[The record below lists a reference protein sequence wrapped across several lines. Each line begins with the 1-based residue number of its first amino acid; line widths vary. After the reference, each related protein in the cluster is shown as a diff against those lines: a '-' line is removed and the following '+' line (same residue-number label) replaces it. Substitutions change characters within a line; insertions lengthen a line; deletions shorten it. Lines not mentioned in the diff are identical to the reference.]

1 MKKRTIAVIGIILL
15 VISPIMAFDG
25 FTDIFGEEP
34 VEETAPNAS
43 SPLTI
48 AGTVGFSIEAFR
60 GDDDPFKGETSIGG
74 GLDLDLSWNGSIVDA
89 RTTLALHPSPD
100 ASMEWMDI
108 FTGLSLTAY
117 YDGGYVEAGLLK
129 KEWGSG
135 DGVHVVDVLNAPDYR
150 NGIVDD
156 TNAMKMAEPMVST
169 TKAWGDTSLEVVYK
183 PMLIPMVAAEDPDDR
198 WFMMSDAQGTYI
210 ATQVFGVP
218 TFIPPEYADLSK
230 LTNWQIG
237 GRLKSIVGP
246 ADLGLVY
253 FNGYHATPGY
263 EQDSTDPKTLHI
275 EFTRAQLFGAEA
287 TLVAGAFTFMVEGGF
302 WLSED
307 HDGTDPSRYNN
318 KAVYLGGI
326 GFMIPG
332 IGAYSSLTYNG
343 HYIFDIPEETPGTLD
358 VDIFQTN
365 YSSDGKA
372 YMNTITAALELPLA
386 REKVTVRL
394 AGTYQLETGGY
405 AMLPS
410 VTWNITD
417 DFIFNATGRL
427 FGAVGPGAESLF
439 ATWAKNDALK
449 VGISYVF

>member
-1 MKKRTIAVIGIILL
+1 MRKRTIVVLSIILIA
-15 VISPIMAFDG
+15 VSPIMAFDG

-34 VEETAPNAS
+34 VVESAIETTN
-43 SPLTI
+43 PLTI

-60 GDDDPFKGETSIGG
+60 GDDEPFKGETTIGG

-89 RTTLALHPSPD
+89 RTTLALHPAPD
-100 ASMEWMDI
+100 ASMEWIDI
-108 FTGLSLTAY
+108 FTGLSLTAF

-129 KEWGSG
+129 KEWGSA

-169 TKAWGDTSLEVVYK
+169 TRTWGDTSLEVVYK
-183 PMLIPMVAAEDPDDR
+183 PMLIPMVAADEPDDR
-198 WFMMSDAQGTYI
+198 WFMMSEAQYNALKTL
-210 ATQVFGVP
+210 FGGVN
-218 TFIPPEYADLSK
+218 PEIIQPSPEELGK

-246 ADLGLVY
+246 ADLGLIY
-253 FNGYHATPGY
+253 YNGFLYQPSYRIVAPP
-263 EQDSTDPKTLHI
+263 EIEL

-287 TLVAGAFTFMVEGGF
+287 TMVAGPFTFMVEGGF

-307 HDGTDPSRYNN
+307 HDGTDPYTYNS

-332 IGAYSSLTYNG
+332 LGAYTSVTYHG
-343 HYIFDIPEETPGTLD
+343 HYVLDFQEVPGD
-358 VDIFQTN
+358 ADFSQASQ
-365 YSSDGKA
+365 SSNGKP

-405 AMLPS
+405 AVLPS
-410 VTWNITD
+410 VTWNVTD

-427 FGAVGPGAESLF
+427 FGALGPSADSLF

-449 VGISYVF
+449 LGISYVF